1 MRTVCKFM
9 SRAKK
14 RQMQKKTIRKRNQ
27 VLAESLMSFFVFLV
41 LIFSFLYRAYTYSLF
56 FVYWRVSFTLF
67 TFSIAHSMVTGNTTW
82 LSVSGLFDHSCGDGV
97 QHMAD
102 PQNLQDRHR
111 KSEAASYQ
119 VLHYSW
125 RYVLGTVSNLKIPN
139 LIAVLSKLLVPRQ
152 FTKGCPITN

>member
-14 RQMQKKTIRKRNQ
+14 RQMQKKIRKVNQ
-27 VLAESLMSFFVFLV
+27 VLAESLMSLFVFLV

-67 TFSIAHSMVTGNTTW
+67 TFSIAHSMVIGGNITW

-102 PQNLQDRHR
+102 SQNLQDRHR
-111 KSEAASYQ
+111 KPEAASYQ

-125 RYVLGTVSNLKIPN
+125 RYVSGAISNLKIPN
-139 LIAVLSKLLVPRQ
+139 SMVVLSKFLVPRQ
-152 FTKGCPITN
+152 FAKGCPITN